1 MKKNKIYIVA
11 VAMMLSILA
20 ACTPA
25 GNQTT
30 AGNNTTT
37 GGSNTTTAGS
47 NTTTA
52 GTETTSGS
60 NQDDPIVLGSFVDTE
75 GGILGNMV
83 LLALEAKGYTMTD
96 KVQFGT
102 PDVHRNALL
111 QDELDMG
118 IDYTGNG
125 QYYSEGFD
133 EKIWGDA
140 KEGYNSIKSYDEEN
154 NDLIWLEPA
163 KANNTEMLAVKKD
176 FAEANNLTS
185 LEDFATYV
193 NNGGEVK
200 FITSQLFAEKNMGLL
215 GMEAGYGFK
224 LKPEQLIMLPHG
236 NTAETISALANGTD
250 GVNVALVYGTDG
262 SLPDLNLVV
271 LEDPLSIPPV
281 FEPSVIVRSE
291 VLDKYPEIKV
301 IVEDVFKTLNLENLQ
316 IMNKKVIVDGLSPKD
331 VAKEHLTENGFL
343 D

>member
-1 MKKNKIYIVA
+1 MKRNKIVLMSLAIVFS
-11 VAMMLSILA
+11 VLT
-20 ACTPA
+20 ACSAPV
-25 GNQTT
+25 N
-30 AGNNTTT
+30 
-37 GGSNTTTAGS
+37 GSK
-47 NTTTA
+47 
-52 GTETTSGS
+52 TEARNS
-60 NQDDPIVLGSFVDTE
+60 DDPIVLGSFVDTE

-83 LLALEAKGYTMTD
+83 LLALENKGYTITD

-111 QDELDMG
+111 QGELDIG

-133 EKIWGDA
+133 EAVWGDA
-140 KEGYNSIKSYDEEN
+140 KKGYESIKSYDKEKN
-154 NDLIWLEPA
+154 KLVWLEPA
-163 KANNTEMLAVKKD
+163 KANNTEMLAVKKE
-176 FAEANNLTS
+176 FAETNNLKS
-185 LEDFATYV
+185 LKDFATYV

-215 GMEAGYGFK
+215 GMEKGYGFK
-224 LKPEQLIMLPHG
+224 LKPDQLIMLPHG
-236 NTAETISALANGTD
+236 NTAETIKALANGTD

-281 FEPSVIVRSE
+281 FEPSVIVRAE
-291 VLDKYPEIKV
+291 VLDKYPELKGI
-301 IVEDVFKTLNLENLQ
+301 IENVFKTLDLEKLQ

-331 VAKEHLTENGFL
+331 VAKEHLKTEGIVN
-343 D
+343 